1 MDAIARSVQG
11 IITGERKMIYIVI
24 NAIVAM
30 FIIALLEKIYFLK
43 LEIEKLNEIC
53 DSLEKRNC
61 DLWRKWLEAKYGK
74 ID

>member
-1 MDAIARSVQG
+1 MDAIARTVQG
-11 IITGERKMIYIVI
+11 GRKMIHIVI

-43 LEIEKLNEIC
+43 LEMENLNEIC

>member
-1 MDAIARSVQG
+1 
-11 IITGERKMIYIVI
+11 MIYIVI

-43 LEIEKLNEIC
+43 LEMENLNEIC

-61 DLWRKWLEAKYGK
+61 DLWRKLLEVKCGK